1 MIPLKILY
9 FIVLVRMLKKLFRDF
24 SISGLKI
31 ILSDF
36 CFMGNHQKTVEFVI
50 SFHEINQKK
59 IRKRIGSFQQIFTI
73 LYLSSRNDMI

>member
-50 SFHEINQKK
+50 SFHEINQKNQK
-59 IRKRIGSFQQIFTI
+59 KDWLISANFYNLLPFQTK
-73 LYLSSRNDMI
+73 

>member
-50 SFHEINQKK
+50 SFHEINQKNQK
-59 IRKRIGSFQQIFTI
+59 KDWLISVNLYNLLPFQ
-73 LYLSSRNDMI
+73 SK

>member
-73 LYLSSRNDMI
+73 FYLSSRNDMI

>member
-1 MIPLKILY
+1 MIPIKILY

-50 SFHEINQKK
+50 SFHESDQKK
-59 IRKRIGSFQQIFTI
+59 SEKGLAHFSKFLQSFTFPVE
-73 LYLSSRNDMI
+73 MI